1 MKFTLIQTTH
11 TGATVTENFV
21 SHAEVMNC
29 FNRSNAFKV
38 ELLFKGQLV
47 LTK

>member
-1 MKFTLIQTTH
+1 MKFTLIQTTQ

-21 SHAEVMNC
+21 SHTEVMNC
-29 FNRSNAFKV
+29 FNRSIAFKV
-38 ELLFKGQLV
+38 ELRFNGDLV

>member
-1 MKFTLIQTTH
+1 MTFTLTQTTQ

-21 SHAEVMNC
+21 SHTEAMNC
-29 FNRSNAFKV
+29 FNRSISFKV
-38 ELLFKGQLV
+38 ELRFNGDLV